1 VHLLQVRENVRVVTS
16 EVNVV
21 ELNIDGV
28 LDPFH
33 APSAMCNRW
42 RSLLGFGER
51 PDVVGLLQSLEV
63 NPMPWAQG
71 RTQRTVRQRPFC
83 ASPTFL

>member
-1 VHLLQVRENVRVVTS
+1 MHLLQVRENVRVVTS

-42 RSLLGFGER
+42 RSLLAFGER
-51 PDVVGLLQSLEV
+51 RTWSS
-63 NPMPWAQG
+63 G
-71 RTQRTVRQRPFC
+71 REHWKIPACMLSTDWL
-83 ASPTFL
+83 A